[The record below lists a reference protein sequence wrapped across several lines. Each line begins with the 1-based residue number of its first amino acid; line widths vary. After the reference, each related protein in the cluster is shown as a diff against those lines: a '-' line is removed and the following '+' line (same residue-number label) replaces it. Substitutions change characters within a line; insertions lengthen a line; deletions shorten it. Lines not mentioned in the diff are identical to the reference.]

1 MRQHGFEPE
10 FSAAI
15 IREVGLLDTPSVR
28 SLPGD
33 VRDLR
38 TLLWSSVDN
47 RESRDLG
54 QNSINRTVLGA
65 PRIVPVGDA
74 LVHVQPVYV
83 TAGGSGFPRLQLVT
97 AFANGRVGH
106 GPDVRSAL
114 RRAVR

>member
-1 MRQHGFEPE
+1 MTTGPTQATRQILADPE
-10 FSAAI
+10 I
-15 IREVGLLDTPSVR
+15 DERLQIL
-28 SLPGD
+28 
-33 VRDLR
+33 
-38 TLLWSSVDN
+38 N